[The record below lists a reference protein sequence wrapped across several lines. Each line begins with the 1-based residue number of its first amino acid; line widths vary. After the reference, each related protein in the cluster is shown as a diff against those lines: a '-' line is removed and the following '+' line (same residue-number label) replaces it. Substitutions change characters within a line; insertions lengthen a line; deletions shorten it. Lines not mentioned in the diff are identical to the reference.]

1 MRRRVVVSV
10 AFVAILA
17 AVGAAMHPRTPCH
30 PASSPTAARPSTA
43 RTTTSIVQSH
53 GDSIGVGYTNMMRL
67 PDQYS
72 LFNAA
77 QGASTFTLSY
87 SVPLISERVHQWVE
101 QCGNPGVVVIEG
113 GIIDLT
119 LGVPLEAIQAAVTE
133 LSDWLE
139 ARGIPTV
146 WMGIHPFPQGQPR
159 TWRTTRSA
167 QAYNEWLTTPGNVL
181 GHRGRLHARCS
192 QDPANPG
199 TMNPAYWK
207 IVDLFGSPDGLHP
220 NTAGYIAM
228 AECVKPLILDAL
240 AAG

>member
-17 AVGAAMHPRTPCH
+17 AVGAGCTPAPVPPGELPYGGTPEYC
-30 PASSPTAARPSTA
+30 PYDDLV
-43 RTTTSIVQSH
+43 VQSH

-146 WMGIHPFPQGQPR
+146 WMGIHPFPRVSPYMAGNSIR
-159 TWRTTRSA
+159 
-167 QAYNEWLTTPGNVL
+167 QAYNEWLTTPGNVW
-181 GHRGRLHARCS
+181 GDAVDCS
-192 QDPANPG
+192 PVLQDPANPG

-220 NTAGYIAM
+220 NTAGYITM